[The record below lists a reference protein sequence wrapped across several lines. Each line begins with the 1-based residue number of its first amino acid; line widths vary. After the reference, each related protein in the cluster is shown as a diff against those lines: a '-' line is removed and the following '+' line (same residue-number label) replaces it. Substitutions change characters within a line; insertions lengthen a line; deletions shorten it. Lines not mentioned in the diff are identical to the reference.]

1 MGRYASGKPGL
12 GPRPVQTP
20 PDAKLFRPAGE
31 KMFISVKMLPKHVI
45 IIYALGS
52 VLKKFGV

>member
-1 MGRYASGKPGL
+1 MGRYSTSKPGL

-20 PDAKLFRPAGE
+20 NYLDQFKRE
-31 KMFISVKMLPKHVI
+31 KMFISVKMLPKYVI
-45 IIYALGS
+45 IIYTLGS